1 VAKLEQIL
9 KTLALFIVA
18 TALILG
24 PLIPDRNPVMIQT
37 ANNYVVE
44 DFKLKAELGKPSK
57 KNRQLIESVARVTI
71 FDPDGSKYSTG
82 TTFSVSHDRKLNET
96 YFLTN
101 NHICE
106 DLVDGKGRSAIG
118 DLAYHHSAT
127 LETDGEGFPL
137 EVVRTEKGNDLC
149 VLKMNGFVPPVK
161 FAEKHP
167 EQLDRLVVVG
177 APTGFFPVM
186 IESYFSG
193 YAARDKLYKDMIGK
207 GREYLFLSEIF
218 HGGIS
223 GSPVFNEKQ
232 EVVGIMFGN
241 TGRPGPIPGMRMD
254 AYGGFAVQTDD
265 IKEFMERAGIKD

>member
-1 VAKLEQIL
+1 MGKLEQVL
-9 KTLALFIVA
+9 KSLSLLVVA
-18 TALILG
+18 MALIIG
-24 PLIPDRNPVMIQT
+24 PLVPDKNPVMIQK

-44 DFKLKAELGKPSK
+44 DFKLKTKLGSPSK
-57 KNRQLIESVARVTI
+57 KSRKLIESVARITI
-71 FDPDGSKYSTG
+71 FNPNGSKYSTG
-82 TTFSVSHDRKLNET
+82 TTFSVSYNKKLNET

-106 DLVDGKGRSAIG
+106 DLTDGMNRYATA

-127 LETDGEGFPL
+127 LESDGKGFKL
-137 EVVRTEKGNDLC
+137 DLIRTEEGNDLC
-149 VLKMNGFVPPVK
+149 VLKMDGFVRPVK
-161 FAEKHP
+161 FAEEHP
-167 EQLDRLVVVG
+167 EQLDRFVVVG
-177 APTGFFPVM
+177 APTGFFPIM

-193 YAARDKLYKDMIGK
+193 YASREGLYENMIGE

-241 TGRPGPIPGMRMD
+241 TGRPGPLPGMRMD
-254 AYGGFAVQTDD
+254 AYGGFAIQLDD
-265 IKEFMERAGIKD
+265 IKEFLDRARIKF